1 MAVQRGENLFG
12 RMFSEGGVRA
22 AGRFCLCVRLNIKC
36 LKWSCPASHRSARGG
51 GNPSKAFSQLNH
63 LALAISPLRT
73 SFRHY
78 SITSLALSLSLSV
91 EIPVSSQTDVC
102 PFEVLVPRLIDG
114 GVSCVHDSILPYY
127 KGILGDS
134 SP

>member
-1 MAVQRGENLFG
+1 MLC
-12 RMFSEGGVRA
+12 GGDRTA
-22 AGRFCLCVRLNIKC
+22 AASFCQCVRNLRSFDLNI
-36 LKWSCPASHRSARGG
+36 PASHRWEVGQYFHS
-51 GNPSKAFSQLNH
+51 FSGLDH

-102 PFEVLVPRLIDG
+102 HFEVLVPRLIDG